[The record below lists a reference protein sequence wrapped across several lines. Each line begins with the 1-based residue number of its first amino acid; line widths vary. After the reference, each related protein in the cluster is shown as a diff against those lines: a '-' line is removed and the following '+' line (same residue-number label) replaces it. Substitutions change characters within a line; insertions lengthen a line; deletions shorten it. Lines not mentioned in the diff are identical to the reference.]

1 MGDDSMSVSMSS
13 RHHDRAPGTRTLA
26 VFSQKGGSGKS
37 TLAIHLS
44 VLAAR
49 GRKVLLV
56 DADPQGTVAA
66 WAETRQRPDPL
77 VVRADPSSITEI
89 VSHATAERFELV
101 IVDCP
106 PHAAAGTTALL
117 RIADHIVIP
126 VQPSMPDVAATRRT
140 VALTTA
146 AGKPHSFV
154 INRAPARALE
164 VQQAID
170 ALTPAAPVAPVTIGD
185 RRAFSRALTDGLAV
199 SERAKD
205 EDKAVLEILRYYLW
219 LDSHLLEIE
228 RCNRAAA

>member
-1 MGDDSMSVSMSS
+1 MGDDLMSVSMSS

-56 DADPQGTVAA
+56 DADPQGTVTA
-66 WAETRQRPDPL
+66 WAETRQQPNPM
-77 VVRADPSSITEI
+77 VVRAEPSSIAEI
-89 VSHATAERFELV
+89 VRSATAEHFDRIL
-101 IVDCP
+101 VDCP
-106 PHAAAGTTALL
+106 PHAVAGTAALL
-117 RIADHIVIP
+117 RAADHVVIP
-126 VQPSMPDVAATRRT
+126 VQPSMPDVVATRRT
-140 VALTTA
+140 VALTSA

-154 INRAPARALE
+154 INRAPARAPE

-170 ALTPAAPVAPVTIGD
+170 ALTPAGPVAPVTIGD

-199 SERAKD
+199 CERATD

-219 LDSHLLEIE
+219 LDSHILELE
-228 RCNRAAA
+228 RCRRAA